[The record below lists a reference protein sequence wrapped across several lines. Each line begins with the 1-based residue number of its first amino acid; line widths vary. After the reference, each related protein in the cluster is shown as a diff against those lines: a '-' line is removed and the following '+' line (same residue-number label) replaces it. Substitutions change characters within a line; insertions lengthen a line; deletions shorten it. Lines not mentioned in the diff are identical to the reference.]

1 MALSIVNAGL
11 IYHEAERPH
20 SAPTRLH
27 PAVFLRGS
35 GEKNIDSEV
44 SQISF
49 HGNLETRFED
59 KETFS
64 LQKDELEER
73 RKENRLQRNKN
84 GD

>member
-1 MALSIVNAGL
+1 MHQPGSTWMCC
-11 IYHEAERPH
+11 
-20 SAPTRLH
+20 SC
-27 PAVFLRGS
+27 VFKGR
-35 GEKNIDSEV
+35 EV

-49 HGNLETRFED
+49 HGNLETRFEH

>member
-1 MALSIVNAGL
+1 MHQPSSIHGCA
-11 IYHEAERPH
+11 A
-20 SAPTRLH
+20 
-27 PAVFLRGS
+27 AVFLRGS

-49 HGNLETRFED
+49 HGNLETRFEH